1 MEVEPVSRDR
11 WQVAVV
17 LRCLAPPAGSVEEV
31 EWGFSG
37 GPLVAI
43 CASAIQGELPQL
55 PMRLLPTHVTGWV
68 VGNEEEQ
75 WEASW
80 MVRSLCRRCC
90 LPSLVLRCLKVKDG
104 GWGMGSGG

>member
-1 MEVEPVSRDR
+1 MEVEPVSSDR
-11 WQVAVV
+11 WQVAVA
-17 LRCLAPPAGSVEEV
+17 LRCLAPPAGSVEEG
-31 EWGFSG
+31 EWSLSG

-43 CASAIQGELPQL
+43 CASAIQGELPHL
-55 PMRLLPTHVTGWV
+55 PVRLLPTHVTGGV
-68 VGNEEEQ
+68 VGNEEER

-104 GWGMGSGG
+104 G